1 MSERW
6 IQNTSAFDR
15 VKSVALT
22 VSTPRTAAWIATE
35 AQVSE
40 NTARSH
46 LIRLTDLGIL
56 TTSPTDAGTGYAP
69 DAIYTRSQD
78 IRELIQG
85 NTADQLA
92 AKAVDLQEELAEF
105 TASYGVDSPAALRT
119 SIATDT
125 LSPEEARERLEAVS
139 NWEYARYR
147 LSVVRD
153 ALEHYDM
160 YSSSRPAS
168 A

>member
-1 MSERW
+1 MSETW
-6 IQNTSAFDR
+6 IKQTTAFDR

-22 VSTPRTAAWIATE
+22 LSEPRTVAWIADE
-35 AQVSE
+35 AHVSE

-46 LIRLTDLGIL
+46 LMRLADLGVL
-56 TTSPTDAGTGYAP
+56 ATTTTEQGTGYSP

-78 IRELIQG
+78 IRELIRE
-85 NTADQLA
+85 NTEDQLA
-92 AKAVDLQEELAEF
+92 ARAVELQEELASY
-105 TASYGVDSPAALRT
+105 ASSYDAESPAALRT
-119 SIATDT
+119 SIAATE
-125 LSPEEARERLEAVS
+125 LSPDDARDRLEAAS
-139 NWEYARYR
+139 NWDYAQYR

-153 ALEHYDM
+153 ALEHYDT

>member
-1 MSERW
+1 MSETW
-6 IQNTSAFDR
+6 VEQTSAFDR

-22 VSTPRTAAWIATE
+22 LSTPRTAVWIAEE
-35 AQVSE
+35 AHVSE

-46 LIRLTDLGIL
+46 LSRLAELGVL
-56 TTSPTDAGTGYAP
+56 TTTTTDRGTGYSP

-78 IRELIQG
+78 IRELIHT
-85 NTADQLA
+85 NTEDQLA
-92 AKAVDLQEELAEF
+92 TQAVELQEELASFSTTYDVE
-105 TASYGVDSPAALRT
+105 SPTALRT
-119 SIATDT
+119 SIATAS

-139 NWEYARYR
+139 DWEYAQYR

-153 ALEHYDM
+153 ALEHYDT